1 MCIIVVKE
9 KGFAFPTEEILEN
22 CFESNP
28 DGAGFMVA
36 TGKEVVIRKGFMD
49 FKSFINALNK
59 ARKEF
64 GDNKTY
70 VMHFRITTQAGVRP
84 DCTHPYPISENMDDL
99 RKLTFK
105 CEVGIAHNGII
116 SLTSQSHYDYGEQTK
131 GAITYNDTM
140 LFVTEYLSNMK
151 KLKQNII
158 ETLAPGNR
166 FAVLYKDGTCNVM
179 GHGWINDNDIQY
191 SNNTYLP
198 YMPMRYSLGKGSCYN
213 DDYDYYDEYDYY
225 GEWENYFNEDI
236 NFYDFSEE
244 YCPMSEEET
253 DAYCEVCS
261 NYAQCER
268 FKRYFKSMIKQEVHF
283 CEECYT
289 YVPDKEWDEKSK
301 CCTTCASYI
310 KKHSHQN

>member
-9 KGFAFPTEEILEN
+9 KGFAFPTEEILKS

-105 CEVGIAHNGII
+105 CKVGIAHNGII
-116 SLTSQSHYDYGEQTK
+116 SLTSQSHCDYGKRTK

-151 KLKQNII
+151 KLKQSII

-179 GHGWINDNDIQY
+179 GHGWINDNGIQY

-198 YMPMRYSLGKGSCYN
+198 YVPTGYSFWGS
-213 DDYDYYDEYDYY
+213 DERDYDNDYDEWDQFY
-225 GEWENYFNEDI
+225 NERTGT
-236 NFYDFSEE
+236 FDFDEE

-253 DAYCEVCS
+253 DMYCKECS
-261 NYAQCER
+261 NYAQCKS
-268 FKRYFKSMIKQEVHF
+268 FKHYLESIFKQEVYF
-283 CEECYT
+283 CEECRE
-289 YVPDKEWDEKSK
+289 YVPEIVWDEKTK
-301 CCTTCASYI
+301 YCVDCASYI
-310 KKHSHQN
+310 KKHSYQN

>member
-9 KGFAFPTEEILEN
+9 KGIAFPTEEILEN
-22 CFESNP
+22 CFESNS

-49 FKSFINALNK
+49 FKSFIKALNK

-64 GDNKTY
+64 GDNRTY

-105 CEVGIAHNGII
+105 CEVGIAHNGVI
-116 SLTSQSHYDYGEQTK
+116 SLTSQSHCDYGKQTK

-151 KLKQNII
+151 KLKQNVI

-166 FAVLYKDGTCNVM
+166 FAILYKDGTCNVM
-179 GHGWINDNDIQY
+179 GHGWINDKGIQY
-191 SNNTYLP
+191 SNNTYLS
-198 YMPMRYSLGKGSCYN
+198 YVPMGYSFWGSDECDYD
-213 DDYDYYDEYDYY
+213 DDYDDDYDE
-225 GEWENYFNEDI
+225 WEQFYSERTDT
-236 NFYDFSEE
+236 YDFDEE
-244 YCPMSEEET
+244 YCPATEEDT
-253 DAYCEVCS
+253 DMYCKKCS
-261 NYAQCER
+261 NYAQCKR
-268 FKRYFKSMIKQEVHF
+268 FKHYLERIFNQEVHF
-283 CEECYT
+283 CEGCHQ
-289 YVPDKEWDEKSK
+289 YVSERGWDEKSK